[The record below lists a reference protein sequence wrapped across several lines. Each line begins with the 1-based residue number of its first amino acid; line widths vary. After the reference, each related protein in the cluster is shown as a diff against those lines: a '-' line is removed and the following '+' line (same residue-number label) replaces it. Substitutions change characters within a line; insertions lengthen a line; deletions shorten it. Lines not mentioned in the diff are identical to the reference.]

1 MRGEEGAQAGRAA
14 AVAPPL
20 AQAEAGGGE
29 GGEAAGG
36 ELGVGQVLMQ
46 ALQLASERRDQV
58 RFRGGNP
65 YPTTPPLTL
74 TLSLSRALTLTLTL
88 TLALALALTLP
99 RDQRLQRRALKR
111 GEYQQ
116 IAAEH
121 QRSGL
126 GLGLGLG

>member
-1 MRGEEGAQAGRAA
+1 MA
-14 AVAPPL
+14 APPL
-20 AQAEAGGGE
+20 VQAAPGGGG

-58 RFRGGNP
+58 RFRGSNP
-65 YPTTPPLTL
+65 QPYNPTPNPNPIPKP
-74 TLSLSRALTLTLTL
+74 SPTL
-88 TLALALALTLP
+88 TLALTH
-99 RDQRLQRRALKR
+99 DQRLQRRALKR